1 MGTGNGAG
9 DSSSSRLDKIE
20 AIMNTMAADYEQFRQ
35 EQKMLLSAQVVMQE
49 TMERIAEKHER

>member
-1 MGTGNGAG
+1 
-9 DSSSSRLDKIE
+9 
-20 AIMNTMAADYEQFRQ
+20 MNTMAADYEQFRQ